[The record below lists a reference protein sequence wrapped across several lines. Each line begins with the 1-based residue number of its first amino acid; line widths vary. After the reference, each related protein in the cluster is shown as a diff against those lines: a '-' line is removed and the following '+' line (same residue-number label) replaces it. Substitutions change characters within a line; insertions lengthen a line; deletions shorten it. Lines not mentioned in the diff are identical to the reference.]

1 MPPAPADPAWERA
14 RRRSSRRR
22 TYLLGGAVAAA
33 AAAVVAGL
41 LVFLPSG
48 SPPAHAGSGQGSPRG
63 GTPTS
68 SAAAPTPTGLVGSR
82 IRDTSG
88 LSLVVPTGWTSSQG
102 SGESGYGACL
112 TPQEFD
118 GAACGHGGLE
128 IQSWAKGEQPGYDT
142 PTGWA
147 NYGDAGNLPGCVSDT
162 TGDLTK
168 AITADGVTVRGT
180 RPVGG
185 RTAVY
190 REYRLQCRNGFSSTP
205 RLWWLPQ
212 SGVLIETIE
221 LPDRYRA
228 TVDAI
233 VRSIELSGYQRPDAQ
248 TG

>member
-1 MPPAPADPAWERA
+1 
-14 RRRSSRRR
+14 
-22 TYLLGGAVAAA
+22 
-33 AAAVVAGL
+33 
-41 LVFLPSG
+41 
-48 SPPAHAGSGQGSPRG
+48 
-63 GTPTS
+63 
-68 SAAAPTPTGLVGSR
+68 
-82 IRDTSG
+82 
-88 LSLVVPTGWTSSQG
+88 VPTGWTSSQG
-102 SGESGYGACL
+102 SSESGYGACL

-118 GAACGHGGLE
+118 GSACGHGGLE
-128 IQSWAKGEQPGYDT
+128 IQAWAKGEQPGYDA

-162 TGDLTK
+162 SGDLTK

-180 RPVGG
+180 RPVGA

-212 SGVLIETIE
+212 SGVLMETIE
-221 LPDRYRA
+221 LPDRYRD

-233 VRSIELSGYQRPDAQ
+233 VRSIELTGYERPDPP